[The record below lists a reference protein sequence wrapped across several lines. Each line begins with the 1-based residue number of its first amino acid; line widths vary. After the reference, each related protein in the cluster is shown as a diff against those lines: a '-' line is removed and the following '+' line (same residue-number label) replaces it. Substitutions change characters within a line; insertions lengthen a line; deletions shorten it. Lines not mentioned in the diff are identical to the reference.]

1 MGNAMTG
8 ILRENTEPSEGKKKR
23 LNVGCGRN
31 ILDGW
36 LNLDNA
42 DLPGIDIRFDLETCR
57 NTPIPLPDNCIDEL
71 LLSHVIEH
79 IHDSLALMQELYR
92 VAKPGALCII
102 RVPYGSSDDAWEDP
116 THVRPYFPGSFGY
129 FSQPYYWRAD
139 YGYRGDWQTETIH
152 LHMLTEK
159 YRGVPQ
165 EQLVQLLERAR
176 NLVVE
181 MIATLVAVKPLRQ
194 PLRELQVPAKISIV
208 LV

>member
-1 MGNAMTG
+1 MVNAMTG
-8 ILRENTEPSEGKKKR
+8 IPRENTDPIESQKRR

-36 LNLDNA
+36 PNLDNA
-42 DLPGIDIRFDLETCR
+42 DIPGIDIRFDLEACR
-57 NTPIPLPDNCIDEL
+57 NTPIPLQDNCIDEL

-92 VAKPGALCII
+92 VAKPGALCTI
-102 RVPYGSSDDAWEDP
+102 RVPFGSSDDAWEDP

-139 YGYRGDWQTETIH
+139 YGYRGDWQAETIH
-152 LHMLTEK
+152 LRMSKEK
-159 YRGVPQ
+159 YQSVRH
-165 EQLVQLLERAR
+165 EQLVELLERAR

-181 MIATLVAVKPLRQ
+181 MIATLVAVKPSRQ